1 MPTVVGSHSIA
12 SFVNPLNGQPLNADI
27 VRGNDNSLRISYVAH
42 DADPGVHLQSST
54 VAGRPAAGT
63 AGRKWMTTDGG
74 VKLWYD
80 TGSVWEE
87 IAYVPTT
94 GNVTLANDLTVT
106 GTTTL
111 NGNAAL
117 NGGTIAIGNATSD
130 TVTVTARV
138 GSDLVPDTTNTH
150 DLGTSALRFKAL
162 FLEGN
167 ATITG
172 TVTSGTGFAGSGAS
186 LTGVPAGSITSG
198 TFGSGNYTFPGD
210 ITTATG
216 TISGGSMLAT
226 AGQMRAA
233 RATGTTAGATTT
245 LSFTSVN
252 HHRLTLAH
260 NSTVSLSN
268 GVAGGVYTVEILQ
281 DGSGGRT
288 LAWGANV
295 VWSGGVA
302 PVATTTANR
311 KDVYTFFYDGS
322 NYLGVQFGA
331 NFASTG

>member
-1 MPTVVGSHSIA
+1 MPTVVGSHSVA
-12 SFVNPLNGQPLNADI
+12 SFVNPSNGDALDAD
-27 VRGNDNSLRISYVAH
+27 VVKGNDNTLRTSYVAH

-63 AGRKWMTTDGG
+63 AGRKWMTTHGG

-87 IAYVPTT
+87 IAYVSSA
-94 GNVTLANDLTVT
+94 GNVSLSNDLTVA

-111 NGNAAL
+111 NGNTVL
-117 NGGTIAIGNATSD
+117 GNATSD

-138 GSDLVPDTTNTH
+138 GSDFVPNTTNTH

-186 LTGVPAGSITSG
+186 LTGIAAGNIAAR

-210 ITTATG
+210 VTTATG

-281 DGSGGRT
+281 DGTGGRT

-295 VWSGGVA
+295 VFSNGSA
-302 PVATTTANR
+302 PAGTTIAAR
-311 KDVYTFFYDGS
+311 KDIFTFFYDGS
-322 NYLGVQFGA
+322 NYIGTLFATNV
-331 NFASTG
+331 ASTS